1 MRTGRN
7 SGERTCNDDPFLGM
21 EVALHEET
29 HTSQPH
35 LQAQRP

>member
-7 SGERTCNDDPFLGM
+7 SGERTCNDDLFLGM

-29 HTSQPH
+29 QASQPH